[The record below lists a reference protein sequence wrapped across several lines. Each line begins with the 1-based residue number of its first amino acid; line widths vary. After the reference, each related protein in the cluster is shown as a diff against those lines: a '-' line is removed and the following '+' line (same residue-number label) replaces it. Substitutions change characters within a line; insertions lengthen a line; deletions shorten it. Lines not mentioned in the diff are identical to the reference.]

1 MKYFARLFLPLL
13 ALLPEAVLAD
23 VTPISIPPQVVAR
36 PKKLNLNYGDVYG
49 AVRFE
54 IEKFDAP
61 SQKAWLKAL
70 APSTPLRKWFNHDPA
85 RWETFRTRYFE
96 ELEAKPEALA
106 QLRAYLARGPVTL
119 LYGARDEE
127 HNNAVALRDF
137 VLHGRSH
144 RSHPA

>member
-1 MKYFARLFLPLL
+1 MAS
-13 ALLPEAVLAD
+13 
-23 VTPISIPPQVVAR
+23 TAR
-36 PKKLNLNYGDVYG
+36 PPIHLKRAY
-49 AVRFE
+49 
-54 IEKFDAP
+54 DAP
-61 SQKAWLKAL
+61 EPGDGQRLLVDGLWPRGVSKEDLEAEAWLKAL